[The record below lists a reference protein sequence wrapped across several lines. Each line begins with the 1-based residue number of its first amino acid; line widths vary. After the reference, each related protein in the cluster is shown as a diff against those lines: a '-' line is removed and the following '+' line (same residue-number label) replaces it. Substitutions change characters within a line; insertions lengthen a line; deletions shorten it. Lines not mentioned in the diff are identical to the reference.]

1 MIMWCSYRCWRVQRS
16 IHWGSGGT
24 WRGCSG
30 SIWGSGGS
38 QHSSGGSWWYLRGAW
53 RAWLGS
59 TALRWELYGPETVWL
74 GSLRFFWVLL
84 RWNFPVEE
92 QRTES
97 VCLIRTNET
106 SAGNKKKQ
114 NKMCVWVT
122 AQCVCVFEWQLSV
135 CVCVWVWVCV
145 CAMMFALITLISVF
159 NSLYLFIILLPMNYE
174 AGCLCV
180 CVLIMN
186 ECVHQTGFGT
196 RSAASR
202 LSVVTHKQQHRF
214 MFCFIRQQE
223 TGSARASSDQMFSSQ
238 TPRWR
243 RSVKLYW
250 SLLQWQNGHWIA
262 VLMVDLIQ
270 HTSDIRT

>member
-1 MIMWCSYRCWRVQRS
+1 MIMWCSYCCWRVQRS

-122 AQCVCVFEWQLSV
+122 AQCVCVCVGVGV
-135 CVCVWVWVCV
+135 CVCDDVRSDNTHLCLQLTLFIHYFTANELWSGLFVCVRVNNEWVCPSDR
-145 CAMMFALITLISVF
+145 LWDS
-159 NSLYLFIILLPMNYE
+159 E
-174 AGCLCV
+174 
-180 CVLIMN
+180 
-186 ECVHQTGFGT
+186 
-196 RSAASR
+196 RSEPTQR
-202 LSVVTHKQQHRF
+202 GDT
-214 MFCFIRQQE
+214 
-223 TGSARASSDQMFSSQ
+223 
-238 TPRWR
+238 
-243 RSVKLYW
+243 
-250 SLLQWQNGHWIA
+250 
-262 VLMVDLIQ
+262 
-270 HTSDIRT
+270 